1 MFVMPL
7 WLVITVGSLV
17 MLFGL
22 YRLRLAFRTASEDDM
37 ARQRGGIYGYS
48 RRRQLLY
55 GAIYILLGALLLAG
69 AFGLKMPWQLQ

>member
-17 MLFGL
+17 VLFGL
-22 YRLRLAFRTASEDDM
+22 YRVRLAFRTPEEEDT

-48 RRRQLLY
+48 RKRQFLY
-55 GAIYILLGALLLAG
+55 GAIYVVLGAMLLAG
-69 AFGLKMPWQLQ
+69 AFGLKMPWQH